1 MTTLVVLWVVYM
13 LGVVL
18 YMAIFAYAAKHDTM
32 ANIVASVNPRGYAAI
47 GAVITVVWPVALPFS
62 VVQFVKERNR

>member
-1 MTTLVVLWVVYM
+1 MTLVVLWIVYM

-18 YMAIFAYAAKHDTM
+18 HMVIFAQAAKHDVM
-32 ANIVASVNPRGYAAI
+32 ANIVASVNPRGYASI

-62 VVQFVKERNR
+62 VVRGLS